1 MTTAIVHTRHWLNLS
16 SADRLSGGTSNNFI
30 IQLNSGSITSDSGGY
45 FGSKSFIN
53 PIFFS
58 FPNNMPN
65 IQTDF
70 NNKFYLS
77 GSRFAGATPYKL
89 LTIPQGLYQNV
100 KQLTTQIAKAINDY
114 ISVVDGTTL
123 PVVYTGTVVVA
134 AESDDGDLN
143 FNRIKFTFTAGASGE
158 VLNIYLADQTP
169 VSFVTTNN
177 QNFGLVAGTDVN
189 FTISTAAPIFTLPYL
204 PNLNI
209 YDIIQVKCNLCSS
222 TYEIESGSLSQ
233 SLIMVAFPSANFV
246 VNDTILFNN
255 NNPYLYRQPMHTS
268 NYDSIQI
275 QVCDKNGRLIPF
287 VGEVDFSITIERET
301 YTEPI
306 NLQRVKD
313 QSPYSAPTMYK

>member
-1 MTTAIVHTRHWLNLS
+1 MTTAIVHTRNWLNLS

-58 FPNNMPN
+58 FPNNAPN
-65 IQTDF
+65 IQADF
-70 NNKFYLS
+70 NNVFYIS
-77 GSRFAGATPYKL
+77 GSKFAGTTPYKKL
-89 LTIPQGLYQNV
+89 FLTPGLYQNV
-100 KQLTTQIAKAINDY
+100 GQLCAYIQSIINGY
-114 ISVVDGTTL
+114 IGTVDGTTL
-123 PVVYTGTVVVA
+123 PVAYTGTIAVSQASVPT
-134 AESDDGDLN
+134 DLTY
-143 FNRIKFTFTAGASGE
+143 NRIKFVFTSATAGES
-158 VLNIYLADQTP
+158 LNIYLSDQTP
-169 VSFVTTNN
+169 ISFVSTNPE
-177 QNFGLVAGTDVN
+177 NFGLVAGTDVN
-189 FTISTAAPIFTLPYL
+189 FTVSTSSTTFTLPFL

>member
-1 MTTAIVHTRHWLNLS
+1 MTTAIVHTRNWLNLS

-77 GSRFAGATPYKL
+77 GSRFGPGEFKL

-100 KQLTTQIAKAINDY
+100 KQLTTQIASAINAY
-114 ISVVDGTTL
+114 ISVVDGTVL
-123 PVVYTGTVVVA
+123 PVAYTGTVTVA
-134 AESDDGDLN
+134 AEANDALLT
-143 FNRIKFTFTAGASGE
+143 FNRIVFTFVGGASGE
-158 VLNIYLADQTP
+158 VLNVYLADQTP
-169 VSFVTTNN
+169 ISFASVNP

-189 FTISTAAPIFTLPYL
+189 FTISTASTTYTLPYL

>member
-1 MTTAIVHTRHWLNLS
+1 MTTAIVHTRNWLNLS
-16 SADRLSGGTSNNFI
+16 SADRLSGGTSNNFT

-58 FPNNMPN
+58 FPNNAPN
-65 IQTDF
+65 IQANF
-70 NNKFYLS
+70 NNVFYLS
-77 GSRFAGATPYKL
+77 GSKFAGTTPYKKL
-89 LTIPQGLYQNV
+89 FLTPGLYQNV
-100 KQLTTQIAKAINDY
+100 PQLCSYLQSIINAY

-123 PVVYTGTVVVA
+123 PVAYTGTVTVA
-134 AESDDGDLN
+134 QATNPLLLN
-143 FNRIKFTFTAGASGE
+143 YNSIVFTFVGGAAGE
-158 VLNIYLADQTP
+158 TLNIYLSDQTP
-169 VSFVTTNN
+169 ISFVSQNPE
-177 QNFGLVAGTDVN
+177 NFGLVVGTDVN
-189 FTISTAAPIFTLPYL
+189 FTISTASTIFTLPFL